1 MIYKL
6 AVRIDTVVP
15 ALMKPLEDLN
25 GFTKAVFRA
34 CCCCRERDCSVET
47 LWVSQGLAEN

>member
-15 ALMKPLEDLN
+15 APMKSLEDLN
-25 GFTKAVFRA
+25 GLTKAVFRT
-34 CCCCRERDCSVET
+34 CCCCRERDCSVE
-47 LWVSQGLAEN
+47 QGLAEN